1 MRQSQ
6 HKNRSRSRNRR
17 QPNNA
22 NKVYESNGPDVK
34 VRGTA
39 QHIADKYTALGRDA
53 LSSGDTVKAEGY
65 FQYAEHYL
73 RIVAAAQEQAQLR
86 RQQQMEQREA
96 ARQQPREQRETRSRG
111 NGRDKAAVQGEA
123 APDQPGQAPKEAP
136 AEAEKAEDAA
146 PVISDAWGGPQPGFL
161 AAPAAPALTDG
172 EEDTAQDKPKR
183 ARRSRAP
190 RRSRKTEEAP
200 KAAEAADDK
209 PAGDA
214 AEEA

>member
-17 QPNNA
+17 QSNNA
-22 NKVYESNGPDVK
+22 NRVYESNGPDVK

-39 QHIADKYTALGRDA
+39 QHIADKYTTLGRDA
-53 LSSGDTVKAEGY
+53 LSSGDMVKAEGY

-96 ARQQPREQRETRSRG
+96 ARQQPREQRNRG
-111 NGRDKAAVQGEA
+111 NGRDKATADA
-123 APDQPGQAPKEAP
+123 AP
-136 AEAEKAEDAA
+136 AEAAPAQPKAEDKAGAQAHQPAAA
-146 PVISDAWGGPQPGFL
+146 PEVSDAWGGPQPGFL
-161 AAPAAPALTDG
+161 ATPATTAD
-172 EEDTAQDKPKR
+172 EEEAKVEDRPRR
-183 ARRSRAP
+183 ARRTRTTRRP
-190 RRSRKTEEAP
+190 RKADA
-200 KAAEAADDK
+200 AAEDK

-214 AEEA
+214 ASEA